1 MVRSGHRQHPS
12 GSSSAAAQPRQSG
25 VKPANLYNHRREGI
39 KLSGFGVFAG
49 LAAASIWGGMY
60 VVSKVVLEVIPPFT
74 LLSLRLMLGIV
85 SLAVFLPR
93 QGGLRWPSKRLL
105 AAFLAGF
112 IGYGLSLG
120 LQFVGT
126 HLSTA
131 ANAALVTSASPA
143 FILIFGIWLLREKAT
158 WGRVA
163 ALVLSSVGVV
173 VVIDPRS
180 VLLGGDLVLGN
191 IALLG
196 AAVTWGLYSV
206 LVKKA
211 GSQMTTVA
219 VSFIAFLGGLPMSLP
234 LAALEI
240 RNSGIGPITPGIIA
254 GVLYLGIIS
263 TGLAMY
269 LWNKSLDLLDAGLVS
284 LLFFAQPVV
293 GVGLG
298 VMLLGEDL
306 NLGFWTG
313 AVLIGGGLLLA
324 ARAEPKSKTWK
335 IIRR

>member
-1 MVRSGHRQHPS
+1 
-12 GSSSAAAQPRQSG
+12 
-25 VKPANLYNHRREGI
+25 
-39 KLSGFGVFAG
+39 LSGFGIFAG

-60 VVSKVVLEVIPPFT
+60 VVSKVVLEVIPPYT
-74 LLSLRLMLGIV
+74 LLNLRLLLGIV
-85 SLAVFLPR
+85 SLAAFIPR
-93 QGGLRWPSKRLL
+93 QGGLKWPLKRLL

-112 IGYGLSLG
+112 IGYGISLG

-163 ALVLSSVGVV
+163 ALALSTVGVII
-173 VVIDPRS
+173 VIDPRS
-180 VLLGGDLVLGN
+180 VFIGGDLVLGN

-196 AAVTWGLYSV
+196 AALTWGLYSV
-206 LVKKA
+206 LVKKV

-219 VSFIAFLGGLPMSLP
+219 VSFIAFMGGLPMSLP
-234 LAALEI
+234 LSAIEI
-240 RNSGIGPITPGIIA
+240 RTVGIGQITHGVIM
-254 GVLYLGIIS
+254 GVLYLGIVS

-269 LWNKSLDLLDAGLVS
+269 LWNKSLELLDAGLVS

-298 VMLLGEDL
+298 TLLLGEEL
-306 NLGFWTG
+306 NLGFWIG
-313 AVLIGGGLLLA
+313 AMLIGGGLLVA
-324 ARAEPKSKTWK
+324 ARAEPKQSAGEMVDDQPL
-335 IIRR
+335 RRG

>member
-1 MVRSGHRQHPS
+1 MARSGHRQHPC
-12 GSSSAAAQPRQSG
+12 GSSSTAAQSRQSG
-25 VKPANLYNHRREGI
+25 VKPANLYNLMREGI
-39 KLSGFGVFAG
+39 KLSGFGIFAG

-74 LLSLRLMLGIV
+74 LLSLRLLLGIV

-93 QGGLRWPSKRLL
+93 QGGLRWPLKRLL

-143 FILIFGIWLLREKAT
+143 FILIFGIWLLKEKGT
-158 WGRVA
+158 WRRVA
-163 ALVLSSVGVV
+163 ALVLSSVGVI
-173 VVIDPRS
+173 VVIDPKS
-180 VLLGGDLVLGN
+180 VLLGGDMVLGN

-196 AAVTWGLYSV
+196 AALTWGLYSV

-234 LAALEI
+234 LSALEI
-240 RNSGIGPITPGIIA
+240 GNSGIGQITPGIIA
-254 GVLYLGIIS
+254 GVLYLGVIS
-263 TGLAMY
+263 TGLAMF

-306 NLGFWTG
+306 NLGFWIG
-313 AVLIGGGLLLA
+313 AALIGGGLLVA
-324 ARAEPKSKTWK
+324 ARAEPKSKN
-335 IIRR
+335 

>member
-1 MVRSGHRQHPS
+1 M
-12 GSSSAAAQPRQSG
+12 
-25 VKPANLYNHRREGI
+25 
-39 KLSGFGVFAG
+39 SGFGIFAG
-49 LAAASIWGGMY
+49 LVAASIWGGMY

-74 LLSLRLMLGIV
+74 LLSLRLLLGIV

-93 QGGLRWPSKRLL
+93 QGGLKWPQKRLL

-112 IGYGLSLG
+112 IGYGISLG

-158 WGRVA
+158 WSRVV

-196 AAVTWGLYSV
+196 AALTWGLYSV
-206 LVKKA
+206 LVKKV

-219 VSFIAFLGGLPMSLP
+219 VSFIAFLGGLPVSLS
-234 LAALEI
+234 LSAFEI
-240 RNSGIGPITPGIIA
+240 RTAGIGQITPGIIW
-254 GVLYLGIIS
+254 GVLYLGVIS

-269 LWNKSLDLLDAGLVS
+269 LWNKSLDLLDAGFVS

-298 VMLLGEDL
+298 AALLGEEF
-306 NLGFWTG
+306 NLGFWIG
-313 AVLIGGGLLLA
+313 AVLIGGGLLVA
-324 ARAEPKSKTWK
+324 ARAESENSIGDTKEDQPL
-335 IIRR
+335 RRG

>member
-1 MVRSGHRQHPS
+1 M
-12 GSSSAAAQPRQSG
+12 
-25 VKPANLYNHRREGI
+25 
-39 KLSGFGVFAG
+39 SGFGIFAG

-74 LLSLRLMLGIV
+74 LLSLRLLLGIM

-93 QGGLRWPSKRLL
+93 QGGLKWPLKWLL

-112 IGYGLSLG
+112 IGYGISLG

-143 FILIFGIWLLREKAT
+143 FILIFGIWILGEKAT
-158 WGRVA
+158 WSRVA
-163 ALVLSSVGVV
+163 ALVLSSVGVII
-173 VVIDPRS
+173 VIDPRS
-180 VLLGGDLVLGN
+180 VFLGGDLALGN

-196 AAVTWGLYSV
+196 AALTWGLYSV
-206 LVKKA
+206 LIKKVGA
-211 GSQMTTVA
+211 QMTTVA

-234 LAALEI
+234 LSAFEI
-240 RNSGIGPITPGIIA
+240 RTVGIGQITPGVIL

-298 VMLLGEDL
+298 TMLLGEEL
-306 NLGFWTG
+306 NLGFWIG
-313 AVLIGGGLLLA
+313 ALFIGGGLLIA
-324 ARAEPKSKTWK
+324 ARAEPKSSTEESMDAGPL
-335 IIRR
+335 RRG

>member
-1 MVRSGHRQHPS
+1 M
-12 GSSSAAAQPRQSG
+12 
-25 VKPANLYNHRREGI
+25 
-39 KLSGFGVFAG
+39 SGFGIFAG

-74 LLSLRLMLGIV
+74 LLSLRLLLGIM

-93 QGGLRWPSKRLL
+93 QGGLKWPLKRLL

-112 IGYGLSLG
+112 IGYGISLG

-131 ANAALVTSASPA
+131 ANAALVTSVSPA
-143 FILIFGIWLLREKAT
+143 FILILGIWLLREKAT
-158 WGRVA
+158 WSRVV

-173 VVIDPRS
+173 VVINPKS

-196 AAVTWGLYSV
+196 AALTWGLYSV
-206 LVKKA
+206 LVKKV

-219 VSFIAFLGGLPMSLP
+219 VSFIAFLGGLPLSLP
-234 LAALEI
+234 LAAFEI
-240 RNSGIGPITPGIIA
+240 RTAGIGQITPGIIW
-254 GVLYLGIIS
+254 GVLYLGVIS

-269 LWNKSLDLLDAGLVS
+269 FWNKSLDLLDAGLVS

-298 VMLLGEDL
+298 ATLLGEEL
-306 NLGFWTG
+306 NLGFWIG
-313 AVLIGGGLLLA
+313 AVLIGGGLLVA
-324 ARAEPKSKTWK
+324 ARAESKNSTRETLEDQPLRK
-335 IIRR
+335 G

>member
-1 MVRSGHRQHPS
+1 
-12 GSSSAAAQPRQSG
+12 
-25 VKPANLYNHRREGI
+25 LYNLAGEGI
-39 KLSGFGVFAG
+39 RLSGFGIFAG

-74 LLSLRLMLGIV
+74 LLNLRLLLGIV
-85 SLAVFLPR
+85 SLAVFIPR
-93 QGGLRWPSKRLL
+93 QGGLKWPLKRLL

-112 IGYGLSLG
+112 IGYGISLG

-143 FILIFGIWLLREKAT
+143 FILIFGIWLLGEKAT

-163 ALVLSSVGVV
+163 ALVLSTAGVII
-173 VVIDPRS
+173 VIDPRS

-196 AAVTWGLYSV
+196 AALTWGLYSV
-206 LVKKA
+206 LVKKV

-234 LAALEI
+234 LSAFEI
-240 RNSGIGPITPGIIA
+240 RTVGIGQITPGVIM
-254 GVLYLGIIS
+254 GVLYLGIVS

-269 LWNKSLDLLDAGLVS
+269 LWNKSLELLDAGLVS

-298 VMLLGEDL
+298 TLLLGEEL
-306 NLGFWTG
+306 NLGFWIG
-313 AVLIGGGLLLA
+313 AVLIGGGLLVA
-324 ARAEPKSKTWK
+324 ARAEPKRPAGE
-335 IIRR
+335 IADNQPLRRG

>member
-1 MVRSGHRQHPS
+1 M
-12 GSSSAAAQPRQSG
+12 
-25 VKPANLYNHRREGI
+25 
-39 KLSGFGVFAG
+39 SGFGIFAG

-74 LLSLRLMLGIV
+74 LLSMRLLLGIM

-93 QGGLRWPSKRLL
+93 QGGLKWPLKRLL

-112 IGYGLSLG
+112 IGYGISLG

-131 ANAALVTSASPA
+131 ANAALVTSASPV

-158 WGRVA
+158 WSRVV
-163 ALVLSSVGVV
+163 ALILSSAGVV

-180 VLLGGDLVLGN
+180 VLLGGDLALGN

-196 AAVTWGLYSV
+196 AALTWGLYSV
-206 LVKKA
+206 LVKKVGA
-211 GSQMTTVA
+211 QMTTVA
-219 VSFIAFLGGLPMSLP
+219 VSFIAFLGGLPMSLSIS
-234 LAALEI
+234 AFEI
-240 RNSGIGPITPGIIA
+240 RTAGIGQITPGIIW
-254 GVLYLGIIS
+254 GVLYLGVIS

-298 VMLLGEDL
+298 AALLGEVF
-306 NLGFWTG
+306 NLGFWIG
-313 AVLIGGGLLLA
+313 AVLIGGGLLVA
-324 ARAEPKSKTWK
+324 TRAESKSSTGELLDDRPL
-335 IIRR
+335 RRVK

>member
-1 MVRSGHRQHPS
+1 
-12 GSSSAAAQPRQSG
+12 
-25 VKPANLYNHRREGI
+25 
-39 KLSGFGVFAG
+39 
-49 LAAASIWGGMY
+49 MY

-74 LLSLRLMLGIV
+74 LLSLRLLLGIM

-93 QGGLRWPSKRLL
+93 QGGLKWPLKWLL

-112 IGYGLSLG
+112 IGYGISLG

-143 FILIFGIWLLREKAT
+143 FILIFGIWILGEKAT
-158 WGRVA
+158 WSRVA
-163 ALVLSSVGVV
+163 ALVLSSVGVII
-173 VVIDPRS
+173 VIDPRS
-180 VLLGGDLVLGN
+180 VFLGGDLALGN

-196 AAVTWGLYSV
+196 AALTWGLYSV
-206 LVKKA
+206 LIKKVGA
-211 GSQMTTVA
+211 QMTTVA

-234 LAALEI
+234 LSAFEI
-240 RNSGIGPITPGIIA
+240 RTVDIGQITPGVIL

-298 VMLLGEDL
+298 TMLLGEEL
-306 NLGFWTG
+306 NLGFWIG
-313 AVLIGGGLLLA
+313 ALFIGGGLLIA
-324 ARAEPKSKTWK
+324 ARAEPKSSTEESMDAEPL
-335 IIRR
+335 RRG

>member
-1 MVRSGHRQHPS
+1 M
-12 GSSSAAAQPRQSG
+12 
-25 VKPANLYNHRREGI
+25 
-39 KLSGFGVFAG
+39 SGFGIFAG
-49 LAAASIWGGMY
+49 LAAAGIWGGMY
-60 VVSKVVLEVIPPFT
+60 VVSKVVLEAIPPFT
-74 LLSLRLMLGIV
+74 LLSLRLLLGIA

-93 QGGLRWPSKRLL
+93 RGGLKWPLKRLL

-112 IGYGLSLG
+112 IGYGISLG

-158 WGRVA
+158 WSRVV
-163 ALVLSSVGVV
+163 ALVLSSIGVV
-173 VVIDPRS
+173 VVIDPTS

-196 AAVTWGLYSV
+196 AALTWGLYSV
-206 LVKKA
+206 LVKKV
-211 GSQMTTVA
+211 GSQMTTIA
-219 VSFIAFLGGLPMSLP
+219 VSFVAFLGGLPMSLS
-234 LAALEI
+234 LSVFEI
-240 RNSGIGPITPGIIA
+240 RNAGIGQITPGIIW
-254 GVLYLGIIS
+254 GVLYLGVIS

-298 VMLLGEDL
+298 AALLDEEF
-306 NLGFWTG
+306 NLGFWIG
-313 AVLIGGGLLLA
+313 AVLIGGGLLVA
-324 ARAEPKSKTWK
+324 ARAESKSATGEPLDDQPL
-335 IIRR
+335 RRG

>member
-1 MVRSGHRQHPS
+1 M
-12 GSSSAAAQPRQSG
+12 
-25 VKPANLYNHRREGI
+25 
-39 KLSGFGVFAG
+39 SGFGIFAG

-74 LLSLRLMLGIV
+74 LLSLRLLLGIM

-93 QGGLRWPSKRLL
+93 QGGLKWPLKWLL

-112 IGYGLSLG
+112 IGYGISLG

-143 FILIFGIWLLREKAT
+143 FILIFGIWILGEKAT
-158 WGRVA
+158 WSRVA
-163 ALVLSSVGVV
+163 ALILSSVGVII
-173 VVIDPRS
+173 VIDPRS
-180 VLLGGDLVLGN
+180 VFLGGDLALGN

-196 AAVTWGLYSV
+196 AALTWGLYSV
-206 LVKKA
+206 LIKKVGA
-211 GSQMTTVA
+211 QMTTVA

-234 LAALEI
+234 LSAFEI
-240 RNSGIGPITPGIIA
+240 RTVDIGQITPGVIL

-298 VMLLGEDL
+298 TMLLGEEL
-306 NLGFWTG
+306 NLGFWIG
-313 AVLIGGGLLLA
+313 ALFIGGGLLIA
-324 ARAEPKSKTWK
+324 ARAEPKSSTEESMDAEPL
-335 IIRR
+335 RRG

>member
-1 MVRSGHRQHPS
+1 M
-12 GSSSAAAQPRQSG
+12 
-25 VKPANLYNHRREGI
+25 
-39 KLSGFGVFAG
+39 SGFGIFAG

-74 LLSLRLMLGIV
+74 LLSLRLLLGIM

-93 QGGLRWPSKRLL
+93 QGGLKWPLKWLL

-112 IGYGLSLG
+112 IGYGISLG

-143 FILIFGIWLLREKAT
+143 FILIFGIWILGEKAT
-158 WGRVA
+158 WSRVA
-163 ALVLSSVGVV
+163 ALILSSVGVII
-173 VVIDPRS
+173 VIDPRS
-180 VLLGGDLVLGN
+180 VFLGGDLALGN

-196 AAVTWGLYSV
+196 AALTWGLYSV
-206 LVKKA
+206 LIKKVGA
-211 GSQMTTVA
+211 QMTTVA

-234 LAALEI
+234 LSAFEI
-240 RNSGIGPITPGIIA
+240 RTVGIGQITPGVIL

-298 VMLLGEDL
+298 TMLLGEEL
-306 NLGFWTG
+306 NLGFWIG
-313 AVLIGGGLLLA
+313 ALFIGGGLLIA
-324 ARAEPKSKTWK
+324 ARAEPKSSTEESMDAEPM
-335 IIRR
+335 RRG

>member
-1 MVRSGHRQHPS
+1 M
-12 GSSSAAAQPRQSG
+12 
-25 VKPANLYNHRREGI
+25 
-39 KLSGFGVFAG
+39 SGFGIFAG

-74 LLSLRLMLGIV
+74 LLSLRLLLGIV
-85 SLAVFLPR
+85 SLAVFLPG
-93 QGGLRWPSKRLL
+93 QGGLRWPLKWLL

-112 IGYGLSLG
+112 IGYGISLG

-143 FILIFGIWLLREKAT
+143 FILIFGIWILGEKAT
-158 WGRVA
+158 WSRVA
-163 ALVLSSVGVV
+163 ALILSSVGVII
-173 VVIDPRS
+173 VIDPRS
-180 VLLGGDLVLGN
+180 VFLGGDLALGN

-196 AAVTWGLYSV
+196 AALTWGLYSV
-206 LVKKA
+206 LVKKIGA
-211 GSQMTTVA
+211 KMTTVA

-234 LAALEI
+234 LSAFEI
-240 RNSGIGPITPGIIA
+240 RTVGIGHITPGILL
-254 GVLYLGIIS
+254 GVLYLGVIS

-298 VMLLGEDL
+298 TMLLGEDL
-306 NLGFWTG
+306 NLGFWIG
-313 AVLIGGGLLLA
+313 ALFIGGGLLIA
-324 ARAEPKSKTWK
+324 ARAERQVQPGNQRTLNL
-335 IIRR
+335 